1 MKLPLL
7 NIDGSKKNE
16 TIEVSDKM
24 IKLKVNHKLIKSVI
38 DWQLNHSKPRTAKT
52 KQRNQIRGSTKKI
65 VAQKGSGGARH
76 ASKKAPIFV
85 GGGIAH
91 GPKGAVYKIKKIN
104 KKVRKLALAQTLSK
118 KNIDK
123 NLHILA
129 DVKKE
134 VKKTKEFNNFLLKNN
149 MSSTLIVS
157 DKESEKNI
165 LKSARNIKNVKI
177 ISEDGANVYD
187 LLKYKSVIL
196 TTSSIK
202 KLESRILN
210 EKN

>member
-7 NIDGSKKNE
+7 NIDGAKANTFE
-16 TIEVSDKM
+16 LSDK
-24 IKLKVNHKLIKSVI
+24 IFKLKVNHKLIKFVI

-52 KQRNQIRGSTKKI
+52 KQRNEIRGSTKKI

-76 ASKKAPIFV
+76 ASKKAPLFV
-85 GGGIAH
+85 GGGVAH
-91 GPKGAVYKIKKIN
+91 GPKGSAYKIKKIN

-123 NLHILA
+123 NLFILE

-134 VKKTKEFNNFLLKNN
+134 IKKTKEFNKFLEKNKLFNTLIISDKDTLKN
-149 MSSTLIVS
+149 I
-157 DKESEKNI
+157 D
-165 LKSARNIKNVKI
+165 KSARNIKNVKLI
-177 ISEDGANVYD
+177 KDEGTNIYD
-187 LLKYKSVIL
+187 LLKYKNVIM
-196 TTSSIK
+196 TSSSVK
-202 KLESRILN
+202 KIQERILN

>member
-7 NIDGSKKNE
+7 KIDGSKNSS
-16 TIEVSDKM
+16 IELSDKL
-24 IKLKVNHKLIKSVI
+24 IKLKINYKLIKSVI
-38 DWQLNHSKPRTAKT
+38 DWQLNHAKPRTAKT
-52 KQRNQIRGSTKKI
+52 KQRNQISGSTKKI

-85 GGGIAH
+85 GGGVAH

-118 KNIDK
+118 KNLDK
-123 NLHILA
+123 TLHILE

-134 VKKTKEFNNFLLKNN
+134 IKKTKEFNKFLIKNNLSNALIISDNDSLKNIN
-149 MSSTLIVS
+149 
-157 DKESEKNI
+157 
-165 LKSARNIKNVKI
+165 KSARNIKNVKLI
-177 ISEDGANVYD
+177 QDNGTNIYD
-187 LLKYKSVIL
+187 ILKYKNLII
-196 TTSSIK
+196 TSSSAK
-202 KLESRILN
+202 KIQERFLN

>member
-7 NIDGSKKNE
+7 NIDGTKPTS
-16 TIEVSDKM
+16 IEISDKL
-24 IKLKVNHKLIKSVI
+24 IKLKINYKLIKYVI

-65 VAQKGSGGARH
+65 IAQKGSGGARH
-76 ASKKAPIFV
+76 ASKKAPLFV
-85 GGGIAH
+85 GGGVAH
-91 GPKGAVYKIKKIN
+91 GPKGRVYKIKKIN

-118 KNIDK
+118 KNLDK

-134 VKKTKEFNNFLLKNN
+134 IKKTKEFNKFLVNNNLSNSLIISDTDTLKNIN
-149 MSSTLIVS
+149 
-157 DKESEKNI
+157 
-165 LKSARNIKNVKI
+165 KSARNIKDVKLI
-177 ISEDGANVYD
+177 KDEGTNIYD
-187 LLKYKSVIL
+187 ILKYKNLII
-196 TTSSIK
+196 TSSSAK
-202 KLESRILN
+202 KIQERVLN